1 MPARGLGTN
10 YPGGSSL
17 KRLLTHLFK
26 AAQGESPDIATGIA
40 DSGYPQPGQAYSFRT
55 APFSEFAS
63 SPTGRYGAFK
73 IIGVTKKLVVVAVLD
88 AIWSMPPTPEELSC
102 CGILK
107 EHRFPY
113 LGGRPA
119 VYGVN
124 IDWWEP
130 SDQLDELHCVATLS
144 VSRSEQSQAAVVLNG
159 ESGARYAGMRS
170 VDASAE
176 GEWRWNNDQAS
187 FLAEVERKRV
197 KFEAEQKA
205 KEERY
210 RTQLKK
216 LTWEQLLSETPFVR
230 WSPSPPYPSADFT
243 KGAQATIREACLSL
257 QALGPKPR
265 KAEVRAILKQTVEWF
280 NEADASAGGVIETEE
295 REDIFAV
302 LEEMAYVARQ
312 KSLADQIDQW
322 RDW

>member
-1 MPARGLGTN
+1 M
-10 YPGGSSL
+10 
-17 KRLLTHLFK
+17 KRLFTNPFK
-26 AAQGESPDIATGIA
+26 ARQGKNLSVATAAPG
-40 DSGYPQPGQAYSFRT
+40 SGDPQPGQVYSFRT
-55 APFSEFAS
+55 APFSEFAP
-63 SPTGRYGAFK
+63 SPTGRFAAFK
-73 IIGVTKKLVVVAVLD
+73 IIGITKKLVVVAVLEG
-88 AIWSMPPTPEELSC
+88 IWSKPPTPDELSG

-107 EHRFPY
+107 EHRFAY

-124 IDWWEP
+124 TAWWEP
-130 SDQLDELHCVATLS
+130 ADLLDDLNHVATHT
-144 VSRSEQSQAAVVLNG
+144 VSHIEQSLAAVVLNG
-159 ESGARYAGMRS
+159 EGGARYAGLGM
-170 VDASAE
+170 VNASAE
-176 GEWRWNNDQAS
+176 GEWRWNNDQAA
-187 FLAEVERKRV
+187 FLDEVERKRAQ
-197 KFEAEQKA
+197 FDAEQKA

-210 RTQLKK
+210 RTRLRK
-216 LTWEQLLSETPFVR
+216 LTWEQLLVETPFAR
-230 WSPSPPYPSADFT
+230 WSPSPPFPSADFT

-280 NEADASAGGVIETEE
+280 NQADASAGGVIETEE

-312 KSLADQIDQW
+312 KSLVDEIDQW